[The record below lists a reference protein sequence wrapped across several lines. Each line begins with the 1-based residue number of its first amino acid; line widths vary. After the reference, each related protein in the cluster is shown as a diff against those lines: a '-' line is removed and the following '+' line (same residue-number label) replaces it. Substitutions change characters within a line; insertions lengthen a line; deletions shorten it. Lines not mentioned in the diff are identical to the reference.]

1 MTNPNEN
8 KFPKYVT
15 FDRAMKISETAAE
28 AVRMSFNVGQNPR
41 VAELKRYAAGLITMC
56 EEIRDEGVAKREAS
70 VAITEFET
78 ACMWAVK
85 AATKGL

>member
-1 MTNPNEN
+1 MANPNEH

-15 FDRAMKISETAAE
+15 FDSAMKITETAAE

-41 VAELKRYAAGLITMC
+41 VAEIKRLTAGLITMC
-56 EEIRDEGVAKREAS
+56 EELRSESVAGREAS